1 MAVSDPTVVNQN
13 LGSNQNAVVV
23 GSEPA
28 VYSSVD
34 AVPSRA
40 GGVARGLYLE
50 VAGTVKLTFADGTV
64 DTLVGLAAGVWHPMA
79 VSLVWHT
86 GTTGSLGIH
95 FGY

>member
-1 MAVSDPTVVNQN
+1 MPVADPPVVSSVAD
-13 LGSNQNAVVV
+13 LSLNACVV

-34 AVPSRA
+34 AVPSRG

-64 DTLVGLAAGVWHPMA
+64 DTLVGLAAGVAHPLA

-86 GTTGSLGIH
+86 GTSASLGIH
-95 FGY
+95 FLY